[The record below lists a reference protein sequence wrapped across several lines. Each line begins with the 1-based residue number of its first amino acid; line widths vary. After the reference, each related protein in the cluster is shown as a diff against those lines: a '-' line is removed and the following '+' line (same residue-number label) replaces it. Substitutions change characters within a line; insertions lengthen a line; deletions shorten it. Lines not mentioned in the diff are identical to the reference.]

1 LKGVSEEPNLDG
13 NKTWSSINH
22 SNSLPDTVFLMRMRM
37 VGQGETVVIFNPDD
51 AREMYR
57 YGFLVHN
64 SATRVHLYGKKRL
77 ASTNLLSQPHIS
89 RLLINLFH

>member
-1 LKGVSEEPNLDG
+1 MKA
-13 NKTWSSINH
+13 WSSIKH
-22 SNSLPDTVFLMRMRM
+22 SNSLADTVFLMRMRM

-64 SATRVHLYGKKRL
+64 SAARVLFCGKKRL
-77 ASTNLLSQPHIS
+77 ASTSLL
-89 RLLINLFH
+89 